1 MVLVNQT
8 TRWILPIRYNTL
20 LIVAVDS
27 CLLLNRLVRVLN
39 QLGRDNTN
47 ARGT

>member
-1 MVLVNQT
+1 MAVNQT
-8 TRWILPIRYNTL
+8 IR
-20 LIVAVDS
+20 LIVAVDRDS
-27 CLLLNRLVRVLN
+27 VLNRLVRVLN

>member
-8 TRWILPIRYNTL
+8 ARWITPIHHNTL
-20 LIVAVDS
+20 LIVAVNS
-27 CLLLNRLVRVLN
+27 CLPLNRLVRVLN
-39 QLGRDNTN
+39 ELGRDNTN